1 MSDALRGHLAML
13 AFSGLI
19 AGSFAL
25 GALAAPHIAPAAMNA
40 MRFVMAACVLGV
52 WAVSRTGITRRDFEA
67 PWRYLLLG
75 GLLAAYFVLMFEAL
89 KTAPPVS
96 LSAVFTLSPILS
108 GIAGYVLLR
117 QVMTRRMGAALA
129 VGAAG
134 ALWVIF
140 RADLAM
146 LLEFRIGRGEVL
158 FFWGC
163 AAHAIYTPL
172 VRKLNRAQ
180 SPVIMS
186 FGTIAAAA
194 VILAVLGARDLAG
207 MEWAA
212 MPAIVWITLAYITV
226 FATALTIV
234 LLQYASLK
242 LPSAKVMAY
251 TYLLPTWVIGWQAAL
266 GLPLPPAVVLAGV
279 MLTIAALVMLLKNEE
294 VPVRARPSTRNHSV

>member
-1 MSDALRGHLAML
+1 MSDAWRGHVAML

-25 GALAAPHIAPAAMNA
+25 GSLAAPHIAPAALNA
-40 MRFVMAACVLGV
+40 LRFSAAAVLLGGWAFARGGV
-52 WAVSRTGITRRDFEA
+52 VRSDFAA

-75 GLLAAYFVLMFEAL
+75 ALMACYFVLMFEAL
-89 KTAPPVS
+89 KTAPAVS

-108 GIAGYVLLR
+108 GIAGYVLMRQIMTLR
-117 QVMTRRMGAALA
+117 MVAALA

-140 RADLAM
+140 RADIAM
-146 LLEFRIGRGEVL
+146 LLEFRIGRGEVI

-172 VRKLNRAQ
+172 VRRLNRGQ
-180 SPVIMS
+180 SPVTFS

-194 VILAVLGARDLAG
+194 LILVALGARDLAAMDWG
-207 MEWAA
+207 A
-212 MPAIVWITLAYITV
+212 MPVIVWITLAYITIV
-226 FATALTIV
+226 ATALTIV
-234 LLQYASLK
+234 LLQYASLR

-251 TYLLPTWVIGWQAAL
+251 TYLLPSWVICWQAAL
-266 GLPLPPAVVLAGV
+266 GQPLPPALVLAGV
-279 MLTIAALVMLLKNEE
+279 ALTIAALLMLLKNEE
-294 VPVRARPSTRNHSV
+294 GRIAVRNLSE